1 MIYHIINAAIRSPM
15 TIVAARHQYDYGQ
28 ALSITGIT
36 LPDVFEA
43 HFAGVDG
50 SQTVTMLGHNGVVE
64 IPDELFQVAKAIVCY
79 IYLHD
84 EATDGRTV
92 YTIKIPV
99 KERPEPSDVE
109 PTPVQQ
115 DIITQAI
122 AALNDAVEQ
131 TAADVSH
138 YPKVIDGTWHIYDAE
153 SESWV
158 DTGDSAQGPKGDKG
172 DTGDT
177 GPTGPQGET
186 GPQGPKGDTGETGAT
201 GPKGDK
207 GDKGDQGIQGIQGVQ
222 GEKGDTGDKGEKG
235 DTGEKG
241 DKGDPGEVT
250 LADFYKAFAT
260 DTVSGAIAHFTD
272 GADSIPMKDVLVH
285 IEPVQEGSGD
295 PSPDNVRPITGWTGA
310 KVTRTGKNLLNLVE
324 SEMVLDGWNRL
335 FPISLKAG
343 TYIISC
349 QNQFGAS
356 SAKGA
361 RVLFTSENYA
371 TTVKEL
377 SNYYTFGDST
387 FVGMAV
393 TITEEEASEIK
404 NIQFLL
410 RAGNVSYNDI
420 VQGNIQLEL
429 GSTATAYEPYSGQTY
444 DIIFPAEAGTVY
456 GGTLDVTKGELV
468 VDRICH
474 IYEGGM
480 DDIITSRSIDSS
492 TKWLS
497 IRTATAYNHAVSGNA
512 QDSFNL
518 IKPLCDKLKP
528 TWFLDAISAT
538 NCYAPQGN
546 WAPAHIIKVDGLTT
560 VDEYDVWCA
569 ENKPQISWLLAT
581 PITYQ
586 LTPQEITSLLGENN
600 VWADTGDSDVEYRAD
615 TKLYITKK
623 ITEAVSAL
631 S

>member
-1 MIYHIINAAIRSPM
+1 MTYHIINAPVRSHM

-43 HFAGVDG
+43 HFASVDG
-50 SQTVTMLGHNGVVE
+50 TQTVTMLGHNGVVE
-64 IPDELFQVAKAIVCY
+64 IPDELFQVAKAIICY

-99 KERPEPSDVE
+99 KERPKPSDVE

-153 SESWV
+153 TESWI

-207 GDKGDQGIQGIQGVQ
+207 GD
-222 GEKGDTGDKGEKG
+222 
-235 DTGEKG
+235 
-241 DKGDPGEVT
+241 PGEVT
-250 LADFYKAFAT
+250 LADYYKVFPT
-260 DTVSGAIAHFTD
+260 DTATGAIAHFTD
-272 GADSIPMKDVLVH
+272 GADNIPMKDVKVA

-295 PSPDNVRPITGWTGA
+295 PSPDNVRSISGWTGCVISHSGA
-310 KVTRTGKNLLNLVE
+310 DMTNPTTY
-324 SEMVLDGWNRL
+324 SIT
-335 FPISLKAG
+335 FPS
-343 TYIISC
+343 
-349 QNQFGAS
+349 
-356 SAKGA
+356 
-361 RVLFTSENYA
+361 
-371 TTVKEL
+371 
-377 SNYYTFGDST
+377 
-387 FVGMAV
+387 
-393 TITEEEASEIK
+393 
-404 NIQFLL
+404 
-410 RAGNVSYNDI
+410 
-420 VQGNIQLEL
+420 
-429 GSTATAYEPYSGQTY
+429 
-444 DIIFPAEAGTVY
+444 EAGTVY
-456 GGTLDVTKGELV
+456 GGTLDVTNGELV
-468 VDRICH
+468 VDRAMVKYDGSSDEQWGEYGNDSDHYCCVAYPSGKAFGYQKSICNEFKNQNDVFGSSD
-474 IYEGGM
+474 YGM
-480 DDIITSRSIDSS
+480 YSDHPYYTNTYFRMPNAEVT
-492 TKWLS
+492 TK
-497 IRTATAYNHAVSGNA
+497 AE
-512 QDSFNL
+512 
-518 IKPLCDKLKP
+518 
-528 TWFLDAISAT
+528 FLAWI
-538 NCYAPQGN
+538 
-546 WAPAHIIKVDGLTT
+546 
-560 VDEYDVWCA
+560 A
-569 ENKPQISWLLAT
+569 ENPIHLCYELAT

-586 LTPQEITSLLGENN
+586 LTPQEITSLLGANN
-600 VWADTGDSDVEYRAD
+600 VWADTGDSEVEYRAD
-615 TKLYITKK
+615 AKLYIAKK